1 MSRKKK
7 YVSIDK
13 RFLTEGNKISFEV
26 YETNEGKSSMSLFLQ
41 SNSVVDS
48 HAKIQLRQIEQLYIS
63 EDSYRE
69 YEAYVDG
76 HLQSIAKDM
85 NIPIDE
91 KVAIIYENATRIL
104 DNLFENPES
113 LKNLEKSKE
122 IVGSFIEMVL
132 SDFNS
137 LESLMKITAH
147 DYYTHTHSINVS
159 IYTICLGEYLGIKDE
174 ELLDLGT
181 SALLHDIGKSKIS
194 YEIINKNG
202 SLTEEEFAS
211 MKNHAAFGY
220 ELALKI
226 GVTDRNILSGI
237 RHHHEKMDGKGYPD
251 GIEDKN
257 ISKFAR
263 IIGTCD
269 VFDAL
274 TTKRSYKDPFSS
286 FEALAMMKKQ
296 MSTHLDMNLV
306 NSFIMMLSDEKSNF
320 LESNEGNR

>member
-1 MSRKKK
+1 M
-7 YVSIDK
+7 
-13 RFLTEGNKISFEV
+13 T
-26 YETNEGKSSMSLFLQ
+26 LFLQ

-48 HAKIQLRQIEQLYIS
+48 HAKIQLREIEQLYIS

-69 YEAYVDG
+69 YEDYVDG
-76 HLQSIAKDM
+76 HLQSVAKDM
-85 NIPIDE
+85 NIPLDE
-91 KVAIIYENATRIL
+91 KVAVVYENATRIL
-104 DNLFENPES
+104 NNLFENPES
-113 LKNLEKSKE
+113 LKNLENSKE
-122 IVGSFIEMVL
+122 VVGSFIEMVL
-132 SDFNS
+132 NDFNA

-159 IYTICLGEYLGIKDE
+159 IYAICLGEYLGIKDD

-202 SLTEEEFAS
+202 ALSEEEFSS
-211 MKNHAAFGY
+211 MKYHSAFGY
-220 ELALKI
+220 ELALKLGI
-226 GVTDRNILSGI
+226 TDRNILSGI

-251 GIEDKN
+251 GIEDEN
-257 ISKFAR
+257 ISQFAR

-286 FEALAMMKKQ
+286 FDALAMMKKQ

-306 NSFIMMLSDEKSNF
+306 NSFIMMLSDKKSNF
-320 LESNEGNR
+320 LVNSEGNR